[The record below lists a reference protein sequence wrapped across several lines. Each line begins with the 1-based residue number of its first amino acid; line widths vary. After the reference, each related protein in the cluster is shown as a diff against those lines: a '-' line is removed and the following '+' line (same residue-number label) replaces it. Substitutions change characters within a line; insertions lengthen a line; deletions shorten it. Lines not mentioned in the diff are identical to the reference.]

1 VDNELLFIFC
11 HFLKEEHAM
20 ASDFL
25 DGYRAILTAFCF
37 LAVLCLF
44 MAPAMVWAWD
54 AMDGLHKFMLPNG
67 ITAIVKSSRRAP
79 VVAVQVWVK
88 AGSIYETDAEAGIT
102 HLIEHMIFKGTKKRG
117 PGEVARSIEAVGGS
131 INAYTSLD
139 YTVYHCEV
147 PRSAMEEAVDVLAD
161 AVFNSVFDSMEL
173 EREKKVVL
181 EELRMREDRPMSRM
195 SRLLME
201 TSYTKHPYRRPV
213 IGYEYTVSSF
223 TRDDILNYMK
233 RRYLPE
239 NITVVVVGDVTPQ
252 QVQQVIT
259 QKFATYPKEQK
270 AIASEPDLVEPPQ
283 QQVRIKQEKMETEE
297 GYLAISFSGVPGFND
312 PVMPVLDV
320 MSSLLANGTASRLNR
335 VLREEKQLVHTI
347 SASAFTPKGPG
358 LFEIFATL
366 DPEKMA
372 DAIENILK
380 ELAKLQQ
387 GTVSV
392 DELERAKVAV
402 EKGFVEAMETMDG
415 EADKIGSFEI
425 MFGDPRADV
434 LYLKRIREVAPED
447 IKRAAQH
454 YFVPEHI
461 NIVTIVPRDTQLDL
475 KDEVVQQ
482 LIKRSGLIGFN
493 DKDNSSIRLLPVE
506 RYRLPNGVIVMVREN
521 HDVPT
526 VAVQAVFPG
535 GLRYE
540 TKDTNGIFH
549 FMEEVWTRG
558 TQKHSYQELSEIIEG
573 LGGSIHGF
581 SGKNTFG
588 LSGHF
593 LSKYLDKS
601 LDIFIEILL
610 SPVFLPS
617 EVEKVRPL
625 ILAELKR
632 QEDSLSSVAFR
643 EFNRVLFAPHPY
655 ALNPI
660 GSTDVVQSIQSKDL
674 FNLYKEYVTPD
685 QAVISVVGDVNAKE
699 LFAKLQGYLGAWS
712 VPRTKMPSIPLAP
725 APLLAPK
732 PFNLVKDK
740 QQTHIVLGFPG
751 VNFKNPDRY
760 ALEVLNAALA
770 GQGGRLFLNL
780 RDKDSLAYAVTSML
794 GLGLDYGSI
803 GFYIACAPEKKD
815 QAINAMWKEI
825 YAVLQNPLTN
835 EEVERAKAWLIGNYE
850 ISMQTN
856 EAQAMDIV
864 LNEIYGLGWD
874 FPEKYVREIQAVDA
888 AKVLD
893 VAQRYL
899 HPDRYVLVTI
909 GK

>member
-1 VDNELLFIFC
+1 MV
-11 HFLKEEHAM
+11 
-20 ASDFL
+20 SDFL
-25 DGYRAILTAFCF
+25 DGYRTILTAFCS

-44 MAPAMVWAWD
+44 MAPAIVWASD
-54 AMDGLHKFMLPNG
+54 TMGRLQKFTLSNG
-67 ITAIVKSSRRAP
+67 IVGVVQSSQRAP

-117 PGEVARSIEAVGGS
+117 PGEVARAIEAVGGS

-195 SRLLME
+195 SRILME
-201 TSYTKHPYRRPV
+201 TSYVEHPYRRPV
-213 IGYEYTVSSF
+213 IGYENTVSSF
-223 TRDDILNYMK
+223 TREDILNYMK
-233 RRYLPE
+233 HRYVPE
-239 NITVVVVGDVTPQ
+239 NITVVVAGDVNPQ
-252 QVQQVIT
+252 QTQQVIT
-259 QKFATYPKEQK
+259 QKFAFYGRGHAAP
-270 AIASEPDLVEPPQ
+270 ASEVEIVEPPQ
-283 QQVRIKQEKMETEE
+283 NKVRIRQEKMETEE
-297 GYLAISFSGVPGFND
+297 GYLAISFSGLPGFND
-312 PVMPVLDV
+312 PAMPVLDV
-320 MSSLLANGTASRLNR
+320 LGSVLANGASSRLNR
-335 VLREEKQLVHTI
+335 VLKEEKQLVHTI

-358 LFEIFATL
+358 MFEVFATL
-366 DPEKMA
+366 DAEKTG
-372 DAIENILK
+372 DAVYNILQ
-380 ELAKLQQ
+380 ELAAIQQ
-387 GTVSV
+387 GLVTTE
-392 DELERAKVAV
+392 ELERAKVAV

-415 EADKIGSFEI
+415 EADKLGSFEI
-425 MFGDPRADV
+425 MFGDPRADL
-434 LYLKRIREVAPED
+434 LYLKHIREVTPED
-447 IKRAAQH
+447 IRQAAQR
-454 YFVPEHI
+454 YFVPQHI
-461 NIVTIVPRDTQLDL
+461 NIVTIVPQDFKGILKEDEIQAMLERTGL
-475 KDEVVQQ
+475 KD
-482 LIKRSGLIGFN
+482 FN
-493 DKDNSSIRLLPVE
+493 GKDIASIRLLPVE
-506 RYRLPNGVIVMVREN
+506 QYRLPNGVVLLVREN

-558 TQKHSYQELSEIIEG
+558 TQKHNYQELSEIIEG

-588 LSGHF
+588 LAGHF
-593 LSKYLDKS
+593 LSKNLESS
-601 LDIFIEILL
+601 LNVFMEILL
-610 SPVFLPS
+610 SPVFSQS

-632 QEDSLSSVAFR
+632 QEDSLSAVAFR
-643 EFNRVLFAPHPY
+643 EFNRVLFEPHPY

-660 GSTDVVQSIQSKDL
+660 GSMAVVQSVQAEDL
-674 FNLYKEYVTPD
+674 SNLYKDYVTPE
-685 QAVISVVGDVNAKE
+685 QAVIGVVGDVNAKE
-699 LFAKLQGYLGAWS
+699 LFTKIQEYLGAWS
-712 VPRTKMPSIPLAP
+712 VPCIRMPAAPAAP
-725 APLLAPK
+725 APILAPK
-732 PFNLVKDK
+732 PFNLAKDK

-780 RDKDSLAYAVTSML
+780 RDKDSLAYAVTSMV

-815 QAINAMWKEI
+815 QAISAMWKEI
-825 YAVLQNPLTN
+825 YAVSQTPLTT

-850 ISMQTN
+850 IGMQTN
-856 EAQAMDIV
+856 EAQAMDVV

-874 FPEKYVREIQAVDA
+874 FPERYVREIQRVNA
-888 AKVLD
+888 ARVLE
-893 VAQRYL
+893 VAQKYL
-899 HPDRYVLVTI
+899 TKDRYVIVTI